1 MFILSKLIAWVT
13 QPLFWLLLVLSVSW
27 LVARRR
33 PAIARPALGW
43 SAVLLVLTGWMPLP
57 DLLIRKLEAPYPEIA
72 LNADLSGYAGVVVL
86 GGGTAAGRLQE
97 QHSHPLLN
105 SGGERL
111 AVSAALALK
120 NPGLPLIY
128 TGGEG
133 DPQGGGPSEAERAR
147 RFYDSL
153 GIPEGQVRYEA
164 ASRNTYENA
173 VLSAELP
180 GVNPQNRWLL
190 LTSAWHMARAKA
202 TFEKAGWNVTAY
214 PVDFR
219 AESPINWSRYSLQE
233 GVTDWQMGLNE
244 YVGWLA
250 YRLMGRL

>member
-43 SAVLLVLTGWMPLP
+43 GAVLLVLTGWMPLP

-72 LNADLSGYAGVVVL
+72 LNADLSGYAG
-86 GGGTAAGRLQE
+86 
-97 QHSHPLLN
+97 
-105 SGGERL
+105 
-111 AVSAALALK
+111 
-120 NPGLPLIY
+120 
-128 TGGEG
+128 
-133 DPQGGGPSEAERAR
+133 AR

-164 ASRNTYENA
+164 VSRNTYENA

-219 AESPINWSRYSLQE
+219 AESPLNWSRYSLQE
-233 GVTDWQMGLNE
+233 GVSDWQMGLNE